1 MGWVIITTVNMMII
15 SIVITVSI
23 ISITIII
30 ITNIFYK
37 VHRMYCFK
45 VCYECVYCIN
55 M

>member
-30 ITNIFYK
+30 ITIIFTKYIG
-37 VHRMYCFK
+37 
-45 VCYECVYCIN
+45 CIVSKYV
-55 M
+55 MSVLY